1 MQQEI
6 EQLDEKFDQF
16 TQNLGKIQGEFSLLE
31 EIQNKSGKMIEKNKE
46 DQIIYVEAVELLSI
60 VQKVTRDKIKN
71 SFEGIA
77 SNAINYIFNSDE
89 YSFHLDFSRR
99 GNLGELDFS
108 VQTPDKPEA
117 LDVLKTDAGG
127 IKNVVSIALRIILMQ
142 VSNPKIEGLIIFD
155 ESFAN
160 LSSEYQPRASMFL
173 REITEKFKRQIVM
186 ITHSNEFIDESD
198 YNKIEIT

>member
-1 MQQEI
+1 MLEEI
-6 EQLDEKFDQF
+6 KKVEKDFELF
-16 TQNLGKIQGEFSLLE
+16 TQNLGRLQGEFSLLE
-31 EIQNKSGKMIEKNKE
+31 DIQNKSGKMIEKNKE
-46 DQIIYVEAVELLSI
+46 DQITYVEAVELLSI
-60 VQKVTRDKIKN
+60 VQKVTRDKIKT

-117 LDVLKTDAGG
+117 LDILKTDAGG

-142 VSNPKIEGLIIFD
+142 VSSPKIEGLIIFD

-173 REITEKFKRQIVM
+173 RKITEKFKRQIVM